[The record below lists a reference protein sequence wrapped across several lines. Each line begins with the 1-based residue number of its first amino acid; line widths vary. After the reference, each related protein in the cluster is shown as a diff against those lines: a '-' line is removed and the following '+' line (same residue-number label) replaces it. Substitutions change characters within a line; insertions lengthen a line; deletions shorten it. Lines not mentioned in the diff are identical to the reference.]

1 MAKVLVFAETISQVS
16 LELLSNLTEHDLEIV
31 SIGIIDPEW
40 TQKLK
45 QYGVKRINLIQKL
58 MSGINDP
65 EIVAAVLSDFIRAC
79 NFDYIF
85 TDMASLAKDVFPRL
99 SAIFNSA
106 LVTSVVDFECTD
118 HALVATK
125 TIFAGECLVDVELIG
140 PKPWFVT
147 VDSKALAHFERDLCG
162 ECEVVMI
169 DSSCYKGC
177 VKLDHIREDT
187 SEYLCLEDAEII
199 VSGGRGLRDSQDM
212 KLLEDLAE
220 QLGASVGVSLG
231 AVESDIAPREL
242 LIGQSGSSVAPSLYI
257 ACGISG
263 ATQHMTGL
271 RNAKRIMAINS
282 DPDAPIMRVAD
293 YAVIGNLYKILPKIT
308 ALISEKRKKNYG

>member
-1 MAKVLVFAETISQVS
+1 MAKVLVFTETITQVS
-16 LELLSNLTEHDLEIV
+16 LELLSKLSGHDLEIV
-31 SIGIIDPEW
+31 SIGTIDTEW

-45 QYGVKRINLIQKL
+45 QYGVRRINLIQHL
-58 MSGINDP
+58 MPEINDP
-65 EIVAAVLSDFIRAC
+65 EIVTAVLSDFIRAC
-79 NFDYIF
+79 DFDYIF
-85 TDMASLAKDVFPRL
+85 TDATSLAKDVFPRL
-99 SAIFNSA
+99 SAIFNLA

-118 HALVATK
+118 QALTVTK
-125 TIFAGECLVDVELIG
+125 TIFAGECLVDVEMMG
-140 PKPWFVT
+140 PKPWLVT
-147 VDSKALAHFERDLCG
+147 VDAKALTHHEMNLCG

-169 DSSCYKGC
+169 NSSFYEGR
-177 VKLDHIREDT
+177 VKLDHVRENT

-220 QLGASVGVSLG
+220 QLDASVGVSLG

-282 DPDAPIMRVAD
+282 DPNAPIMRVAD
-293 YAVIGNLYKILPKIT
+293 YAVVGDLYKILPKLT
-308 ALISEKRKKNYG
+308 ALLSEKRKKNNG